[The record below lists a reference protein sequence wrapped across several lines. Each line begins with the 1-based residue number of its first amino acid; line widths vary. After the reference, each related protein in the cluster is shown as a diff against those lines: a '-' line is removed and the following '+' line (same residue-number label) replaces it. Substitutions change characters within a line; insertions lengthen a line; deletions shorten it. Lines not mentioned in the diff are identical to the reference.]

1 MTRRRMVVCGWA
13 NYNPMVRTTSRY
25 RFDVESLVS
34 LGEDASKGNHQLKGC
49 IQQTIS
55 AQDIIEC

>member
-55 AQDIIEC
+55 AQG